1 MKTHS
6 FDSISLKKLTH
17 SYIDDSLK
25 NIALSLENNSSSKY
39 WRHFFMVFKYLALA
53 LKLLLSF
60 CYCSFECGLYT
71 LLCQIFFF
79 ASSFLIFYHIFFFV
93 KFLKNCSRP
102 SVGLFNLEI
111 HVLRFWEIFFFTY
124 EFTGLETLWRQELTY
139 LAHDLF
145 MVPSGIWY
153 LEPNNYLNE
162 WVNEQMNECKR
173 RTCMLWEEED
183 IELSFRHVKLE
194 V

>member
-79 ASSFLIFYHIFFFV
+79 VSSFLIFYHIFFFV

-111 HVLRFWEIFFFTY
+111 HVLWFWEIFFFTY
-124 EFTGLETLWRQELTY
+124 EFTGLETLWGRNLHILLMIY
-139 LAHDLF
+139 LWCL
-145 MVPSGIWY
+145 VEYGTWSPITIWMS
-153 LEPNNYLNE
+153 E
-162 WVNEQMNECKR
+162 WMSKWMNAR
-173 RTCMLWEEED
+173 EEHVCFEKK
-183 IELSFRHVKLE
+183 ILSWVLDM
-194 V
+194 